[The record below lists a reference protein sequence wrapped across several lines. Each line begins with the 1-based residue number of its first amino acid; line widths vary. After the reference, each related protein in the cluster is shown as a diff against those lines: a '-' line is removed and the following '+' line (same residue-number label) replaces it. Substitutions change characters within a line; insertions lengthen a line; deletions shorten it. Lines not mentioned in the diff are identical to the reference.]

1 MGVSRRTFTR
11 EFKLAAVR
19 RLEAG
24 VSIAEVARGLEVNP
38 NILHRW
44 RREFRQGPG
53 NAFPGQGQRRWSEGK
68 IAELEPKVGQQAMEI
83 LNRFDLFATFT
94 GELEK
99 LVDWLQRCTIRT
111 VAMESTGVYWI
122 PLFQILEKRGIE
134 VCLVNAQHL
143 RNVPGGRQMSKIV
156 SGFNTSTP

>member
-38 NILHRW
+38 NVLHRW

-68 IAELEPKVGQQAMEI
+68 IAELERKVGQQAMEI
-83 LNRFDLFATFT
+83 DFLK
-94 GELEK
+94 GC
-99 LVDWLQRCTIRT
+99 LQRIEEQRMLQ
-111 VAMESTGVYWI
+111 ASSGNPQSTT
-122 PLFQILEKRGIE
+122 R
-134 VCLVNAQHL
+134 
-143 RNVPGGRQMSKIV
+143 
-156 SGFNTSTP
+156 SGKK

>member
-24 VSIAEVARGLEVNP
+24 VSIAEVARGLEVKP
-38 NILHRW
+38 NVLHRW

-68 IAELEPKVGQQAMEI
+68 IAELERKVGQQAMEI
-83 LNRFDLFATFT
+83 DFLK
-94 GELEK
+94 GC
-99 LVDWLQRCTIRT
+99 LQI
-111 VAMESTGVYWI
+111 
-122 PLFQILEKRGIE
+122 
-134 VCLVNAQHL
+134 
-143 RNVPGGRQMSKIV
+143 GRASCRERV
-156 SGFNTSTP
+156 S